1 MCMCMMNKRA
11 QILLSQDLWEN
22 LSDLA
27 EARGTSVGQLVR
39 LAVEKS
45 YFNNG
50 ENGKAHK
57 AIEKIMEIRPHFR
70 GRINYEELINYGRKV

>member
-1 MCMCMMNKRA
+1 MLNKRT

-22 LSDLA
+22 LTSLA
-27 EARGTSVGQLVR
+27 EDEGTSVGQLVR

-50 ENGKAHK
+50 VNDKAK
-57 AIEKIMEIRPHFR
+57 RAIEKIMVIRPKAFR
-70 GRINYEELINYGRKV
+70 GRINYESLIEYGRKI